1 MNIIMFTPISVL
13 LLLMKFYVQS
23 YGKDLILEL
32 LS

>member
-1 MNIIMFTPISVL
+1 MNIVSYTPILVL
-13 LLLMKFYVQS
+13 LLLMKFYVKS